1 MIRKPKSEIRDLA
14 EPRFRLML
22 RYLLLDLDNTVYSQ
36 SCGLWEAIGAR
47 IDLYMV
53 SRLGMHCSEVSAQRD
68 KYMNEFGTT
77 LNALRHYHGVDP
89 NEFLAFVHDIPL
101 GEYLAA
107 DSALD
112 SMLGRL
118 PLGKVIFTNADALH
132 ARRVL
137 AQLGIA
143 HHFER
148 IIDIWTLEFVNK
160 PDLRAYVT
168 ALQMVGAQP
177 EECIF
182 VDDCSPNL
190 VAARSVGIVTVQVCD
205 GRSPDNGAA
214 DYSIR
219 SICELEP
226 IITDLMDRPEQ

>member
-1 MIRKPKSEIRDLA
+1 
-14 EPRFRLML
+14 ML

-53 SRLGMHCSEVSAQRD
+53 NQLGMRHSEVSAQRS
-68 KYMNEFGTT
+68 KYLNEFGTT

-89 NEFLAFVHDIPL
+89 DEFLAFVHDLPL

-107 DSALD
+107 DLALD
-112 SMLGRL
+112 GMLGRI

-137 AQLGIA
+137 SRLGIA

-160 PDLRAYVT
+160 PDLQSYAT
-168 ALQMVGAQP
+168 ALRLVGARP

-182 VDDCSPNL
+182 VDDCLANL
-190 VAARSVGIVTVQVCD
+190 VAAKSVGMVTVHVSEERSRDRD
-205 GRSPDNGAA
+205 GA
-214 DYSIR
+214 DYSIG

-226 IITDLMDRPEQ
+226 VITDLMTRPER